1 MEADRM
7 ANRYV
12 TERKRATRNL
22 PRVFSLP
29 ISLSLFFFSNLH
41 THAIL
46 SFHNP

>member
-12 TERKRATRNL
+12 TERKSATRNL

-29 ISLSLFFFSNLH
+29 ISLFFFFSNLH
-41 THAIL
+41 IHTVL

>member
-12 TERKRATRNL
+12 TERKSITRNL
-22 PRVFSLP
+22 PRVFSLL
-29 ISLSLFFFSNLH
+29 ISLSFLFSSLH
-41 THAIL
+41 IHTVL